1 MQVDYMQLLQAIK
14 NGQNPQQLVMG
25 ILEGEMSNTPM
36 GKNLLSLVK
45 QNKTKDIEQ
54 IARNLCAQKGV
65 DFDKEFASFKQSI
78 GY

>member
-1 MQVDYMQLLQAIK
+1 
-14 NGQNPQQLVMG
+14 MG
-25 ILEGEMSNTPM
+25 ILEGEMSSTPM